1 VRVAAMS
8 LSALLIAGYSAG
20 SSLCFADVTSQ
31 NQASM
36 NARFQVSGE
45 GLPFEAVQYRNFED
59 YIVQTRERLKRHKV
73 YLDPSRIMPD
83 LDASTP
89 FERSPAGHCKP
100 VANGRPGRGI
110 LLLHGLSD
118 TPLAMTDLADA
129 FAQRCF
135 LVRVLLLPGHGTRA
149 GDLLDVHRNDW
160 RNATRFGL
168 ETLKRDADTV
178 FVGGFSLGGLLSV
191 HAVLEGAELEG
202 AFIFSP
208 ALVLADAWLIRQAV
222 WLRHVLAWVDRD
234 SQDDYA
240 RYEAMPMN
248 AMAET
253 YLLTRE
259 LKQLLET
266 QDVTVPVFMAQS
278 ADDPVIDVAANQK
291 YFRKRF
297 THPSSRLLMYQR
309 NLQDIEELDPRVR
322 YFNSFLPAQRIASFS
337 HLSLHIA
344 PTHSH
349 YGVAGDYRSCGQG
362 SGERSSD
369 AVSRCLQAL
378 RPWYGEVYRDIP
390 VTVPDPEAMARLTF
404 NPRFDEMFDQVD
416 DFIADNSP

>member
-1 VRVAAMS
+1 MS
-8 LSALLIAGYSAG
+8 LGALLVAG
-20 SSLCFADVTSQ
+20 SSANAPLCLAGVASQ
-31 NQASM
+31 SQTSM
-36 NARFQVSGE
+36 NARFQASGE
-45 GLPFEAVQYRNFED
+45 GLPFDAVQYRNFED
-59 YIVQTRERLKRHKV
+59 YIVQTRERLERHKV
-73 YLDPSRIMPD
+73 YLDPSRIIPD

-89 FERSPAGHCKP
+89 FERRPAEHCKP
-100 VANGRPGRGI
+100 AADGRPGRGI

-160 RNATRFGL
+160 RGAARFGL
-168 ETLKRDADTV
+168 ETLVRDAATV
-178 FVGGFSLGGLLSV
+178 FVGGFSLGGLLSM

-259 LKQLLET
+259 LKQLLER
-266 QDVTVPVFMAQS
+266 QEVTVPVFMAQS
-278 ADDPVIDVAANQK
+278 ADDPVIDVAANQE
-291 YFRKRF
+291 YFRRRF
-297 THPSSRLLMYQR
+297 THPGSRLLVYRR
-309 NLQDIEELDPRVR
+309 NLQGIEELDPRVR
-322 YFNSFLPAQRIASFS
+322 YFSSFLPAQRIASFS

-349 YGVAGDYRSCGQG
+349 YGVAGDYRSCGQS
-362 SGERSSD
+362 SGERSPD

-390 VTVPDPEAMARLTF
+390 VTVPDPGAMARLTF
-404 NPRFDEMFDQVD
+404 NPRFDEMLDLVD
-416 DFIADNSP
+416 DFIADNSL

>member
-1 VRVAAMS
+1 VIAMS
-8 LSALLIAGYSAG
+8 LGALLVAGYSAG
-20 SSLCFADVTSQ
+20 ASLCFADVASQ
-31 NQASM
+31 SQTFM
-36 NARFQVSGE
+36 NARFQASGE
-45 GLPFEAVQYRNFED
+45 GLPFEAIQYRNFED
-59 YIVQTRERLKRHKV
+59 YIMQTRERLKRHKV

-89 FERSPAGHCKP
+89 FERSPAGHCEP
-100 VANGRPGRGI
+100 AADGRPGRGI

-118 TPLAMTDLADA
+118 TPLAMADLADA
-129 FAQRCF
+129 FAERCF

-160 RNATRFGL
+160 LNATRFGL

-191 HAVLEGAELEG
+191 HAVLEGAELAG

-266 QDVTVPVFMAQS
+266 QEVAVPVFMAQS

-297 THPSSRLLMYQR
+297 AHPGSRLLVYRR
-309 NLQDIEELDPRVR
+309 NLQEIEEPDSRVR
-322 YFNSFLPAQRIASFS
+322 YFSSFLPAQRIASFS

-344 PTHSH
+344 PTHPH

-362 SGERSSD
+362 SGERSPD

-390 VTVPDPEAMARLTF
+390 ATVPDPESMARLTF
-404 NPRFDEMFDQVD
+404 NPRFDGMFDQVD
-416 DFIADNSP
+416 DFIADNSL